1 MNLVSR
7 PHLDLP
13 FFNDP
18 EVGVVAHVF
27 AEDAALTLETFRAE
41 LYSASF
47 DARRLH
53 LQ

>member
-1 MNLVSR
+1 VNLVSKT
-7 PHLDLP
+7 HVDLP

-27 AEDAALTLETFRAE
+27 ADDAVRTLEAFCGE
-41 LYSASF
+41 LYSSTF
-47 DARRLH
+47 DARRLD

>member
-1 MNLVSR
+1 VNLVSR
-7 PHLDLP
+7 PHVDLP

-27 AEDAALTLETFRAE
+27 AEDAALTLEAFQAE
-41 LYSASF
+41 LYSTSF
-47 DARRLH
+47 DARRLD